1 MGRLNKFIASCGI
14 CSRRKADELI
24 QSGRIK
30 VNGEVVKDL
39 GVKVSLEDKV
49 ELDGKTIS
57 KEEKKVYLMLNKPVG
72 YVTTA
77 SDEKGRKNVLDLI
90 YEDVRVYPI
99 GRLDM
104 YTEGLLL
111 LTNDGDFANKLMHP
125 KFEIDKKY
133 IVTTDTKVT
142 RQMLEALRNGVDIG
156 DYVTREAK
164 VEKID
169 EDNLSITIHEGKNRQ
184 VRRMCEAVG
193 LEVARLRRISIGPV
207 KLGVLKPGTWRELT
221 AEELRALRT
230 AMGKGK

>member
-1 MGRLNKFIASCGI
+1 MERLNKFIASCGI

-125 KFEIDKKY
+125 KFEIDKRY

-142 RQMLEALRNGVDIG
+142 RQMLETLRNGVNIG

-164 VEKID
+164 VEKLD
-169 EDNLSITIHEGKNRQ
+169 EENISITIHEGKNRQ

-193 LEVARLRRISIGPV
+193 I
-207 KLGVLKPGTWRELT
+207 KVLKLKRTNYGPLSLGELPVAKYRHLT
-221 AEELRALRT
+221 DFELYNLN
-230 AMGKGK
+230 K

>member
-1 MGRLNKFIASCGI
+1 MERLNKFIASCGV

-24 QSGRIK
+24 QEGRIK

-90 YEDVRVYPI
+90 LEDVRVYPI

-125 KFEIDKKY
+125 KFEIDKRY
-133 IVTTDTKVT
+133 VVTTDTKVT

-164 VEKID
+164 VEKLD
-169 EDNLSITIHEGKNRQ
+169 EENISITIHEGKNRQ
-184 VRRMCEAVG
+184 VRRMCDAVG
-193 LEVARLRRISIGPV
+193 I
-207 KLGVLKPGTWRELT
+207 KVLKLKRTNYGPLTDFELYN
-221 AEELRALRT
+221 LN
-230 AMGKGK
+230 K

>member
-1 MGRLNKFIASCGI
+1 MDIIVLQ
-14 CSRRKADELI
+14 D
-24 QSGRIK
+24 GRIK

-39 GVKVSLEDKV
+39 GVKVSLEDKI

-90 YEDVRVYPI
+90 LEDVRVYPI

-133 IVTTDTKVT
+133 VVTTDTKVT

-164 VEKID
+164 VEKLD
-169 EDNLSITIHEGKNRQ
+169 EENISITIHEGKNRQ
-184 VRRMCEAVG
+184 VRRMCDAVG
-193 LEVARLRRISIGPV
+193 I
-207 KLGVLKPGTWRELT
+207 KVLKLKRTNYGPLSLGELPVAKYRHLT
-221 AEELRALRT
+221 DFELYNLN
-230 AMGKGK
+230 K

>member
-1 MGRLNKFIASCGI
+1 MERLNKFIASCGI

-125 KFEIDKKY
+125 KFEIDKRY
-133 IVTTDTKVT
+133 VVTTDTKVT
-142 RQMLEALRNGVDIG
+142 RQMLETLRNGVNIG

-169 EDNLSITIHEGKNRQ
+169 EENISITIHEGKNRQ

-193 LEVARLRRISIGPV
+193 I
-207 KLGVLKPGTWRELT
+207 KVLKLKRTNYGSLSLGELPVAKYRHLT
-221 AEELRALRT
+221 DFELYNLN
-230 AMGKGK
+230 K

>member
-1 MGRLNKFIASCGI
+1 MERLNKFIASCGI

-125 KFEIDKKY
+125 KFEIDKRY
-133 IVTTDTKVT
+133 VVTTDTKVT
-142 RQMLEALRNGVDIG
+142 RQMLETLRNGVNIG

-169 EDNLSITIHEGKNRQ
+169 EENISITIHEGKNRQ

-193 LEVARLRRISIGPV
+193 I
-207 KLGVLKPGTWRELT
+207 KVLKLKRTNYGPLSLGELPVAKYRHLT
-221 AEELRALRT
+221 DFELYNLN
-230 AMGKGK
+230 K

>member
-1 MGRLNKFIASCGI
+1 MERLNKFIASCGV

-24 QSGRIK
+24 QEGRIK

-90 YEDVRVYPI
+90 LEDVRVYPI

-125 KFEIDKKY
+125 KFEIDKRY
-133 IVTTDTKVT
+133 VVTTDTKVT
-142 RQMLEALRNGVDIG
+142 RQMLETLRNGVNIG

-169 EDNLSITIHEGKNRQ
+169 EENISITIHEGKNRQ

-193 LEVARLRRISIGPV
+193 I
-207 KLGVLKPGTWRELT
+207 KVLKLKRTNYGPLSLGELPVAKYRHLT
-221 AEELRALRT
+221 DFELYNLN
-230 AMGKGK
+230 K

>member
-1 MGRLNKFIASCGI
+1 MERLNKFIASCGI

-125 KFEIDKKY
+125 KFEIDKRY
-133 IVTTDTKVT
+133 VVTTDTKVT
-142 RQMLEALRNGVDIG
+142 RQMLETLRNGVNIG

-169 EDNLSITIHEGKNRQ
+169 EENIFITIHEGKNRQ

-193 LEVARLRRISIGPV
+193 I
-207 KLGVLKPGTWRELT
+207 KVLKLKRTNYGPLSLGELPVAKYRHLT
-221 AEELRALRT
+221 DFELYNLN
-230 AMGKGK
+230 K

>member
-1 MGRLNKFIASCGI
+1 MERLNKFIASCGI

-125 KFEIDKKY
+125 KFEIDKRY
-133 IVTTDTKVT
+133 VVNTDTKVT
-142 RQMLEALRNGVDIG
+142 RQMLETLRNGVNIG

-169 EDNLSITIHEGKNRQ
+169 EENISITIHEGKNRQ

-193 LEVARLRRISIGPV
+193 I
-207 KLGVLKPGTWRELT
+207 KVLKLKRTNYGPLSLGELPVAKYRHLT
-221 AEELRALRT
+221 DFELYNLN
-230 AMGKGK
+230 K

>member
-1 MGRLNKFIASCGI
+1 MERLNKFIASCGV

-24 QSGRIK
+24 QDGRIK

-39 GVKVSLEDKV
+39 GVKVSLEDKI

-90 YEDVRVYPI
+90 LEDVRVYPI

-125 KFEIDKKY
+125 KFEIDKRY
-133 IVTTDTKVT
+133 VVTTDTKVT
-142 RQMLEALRNGVDIG
+142 RQMLETLRNGVNIG

-169 EDNLSITIHEGKNRQ
+169 EENISITIHEGKNRQ
-184 VRRMCEAVG
+184 VRRMCDAVG
-193 LEVARLRRISIGPV
+193 I
-207 KLGVLKPGTWRELT
+207 KVLKLKRTNYGPLSLGELPVAKYRHLT
-221 AEELRALRT
+221 DFELYNLN
-230 AMGKGK
+230 K

>member
-1 MGRLNKFIASCGI
+1 MERLNKFIASCGI

-125 KFEIDKKY
+125 KFEIDKRY
-133 IVTTDTKVT
+133 VVTTDTKVT
-142 RQMLEALRNGVDIG
+142 RQMLETLRNGVNIG

-169 EDNLSITIHEGKNRQ
+169 EENISITIHEGKNRQ

-193 LEVARLRRISIGPV
+193 IKVLKLKRTNYGPV
-207 KLGVLKPGTWRELT
+207 SLGELPVAKYRHLT
-221 AEELRALRT
+221 DFELYNLN
-230 AMGKGK
+230 K

>member
-1 MGRLNKFIASCGI
+1 MERLNKFIASCGV

-24 QSGRIK
+24 QEGRIK

-90 YEDVRVYPI
+90 LEDVRVYPI

-125 KFEIDKKY
+125 KFEIDKRY
-133 IVTTDTKVT
+133 VVTTDTKVT

-164 VEKID
+164 VEKLD
-169 EDNLSITIHEGKNRQ
+169 EENISITIHEGKNRQ
-184 VRRMCEAVG
+184 VRRMCDAVG
-193 LEVARLRRISIGPV
+193 I
-207 KLGVLKPGTWRELT
+207 KVLKLKRTNYGPLSLGELPVAKYRHLT
-221 AEELRALRT
+221 DFELYNLN
-230 AMGKGK
+230 K

>member
-1 MGRLNKFIASCGI
+1 MERLNKFIASCGV

-24 QSGRIK
+24 QDGRIK

-39 GVKVSLEDKV
+39 GVKVSLEDKI

-90 YEDVRVYPI
+90 LEDVRVYPI

-133 IVTTDTKVT
+133 VVTTDTKVT

-164 VEKID
+164 VEKLD
-169 EDNLSITIHEGKNRQ
+169 EENISITIHEGKNRQ
-184 VRRMCEAVG
+184 VRRMCDVVG
-193 LEVARLRRISIGPV
+193 I
-207 KLGVLKPGTWRELT
+207 KVLKLKRTNYGPLSLGELPVAKYRHLT
-221 AEELRALRT
+221 DFELYNLN
-230 AMGKGK
+230 K

>member
-1 MGRLNKFIASCGI
+1 MERLNKFIASCGV

-90 YEDVRVYPI
+90 LEDVRVYPI

-125 KFEIDKKY
+125 KFEIDKRY
-133 IVTTDTKVT
+133 VVTTDTKVT

-164 VEKID
+164 VEKLD
-169 EDNLSITIHEGKNRQ
+169 EENISITIHEGKNRQ
-184 VRRMCEAVG
+184 VRRMCDAVG
-193 LEVARLRRISIGPV
+193 I
-207 KLGVLKPGTWRELT
+207 KVLKLKRTNYGPLSLGELPVAKYRHLT
-221 AEELRALRT
+221 DFELYNLN
-230 AMGKGK
+230 K

>member
-1 MGRLNKFIASCGI
+1 MERLNKFIASCGI

-90 YEDVRVYPI
+90 LEDVRVYPI

-125 KFEIDKKY
+125 KFEIDKRY
-133 IVTTDTKVT
+133 VVTTDTKVT
-142 RQMLEALRNGVDIG
+142 RQMLETLRNGVNIG

-169 EDNLSITIHEGKNRQ
+169 EENISITIHEGKNRQ

-193 LEVARLRRISIGPV
+193 I
-207 KLGVLKPGTWRELT
+207 KVLKLKRTNYGPLSLGELPVAKYRHLT
-221 AEELRALRT
+221 DFELYNLN
-230 AMGKGK
+230 K

>member
-1 MGRLNKFIASCGI
+1 MERLNKFIASCGI

-30 VNGEVVKDL
+30 VNGKVVKDL

-125 KFEIDKKY
+125 KFEIDKRY
-133 IVTTDTKVT
+133 VVTTDTKVT
-142 RQMLEALRNGVDIG
+142 RQMLETLRNGVNIG

-169 EDNLSITIHEGKNRQ
+169 EENISITIHEGKNRQ

-193 LEVARLRRISIGPV
+193 I
-207 KLGVLKPGTWRELT
+207 KVLKLKRTNYGPLSLGELPVAKYRHLT
-221 AEELRALRT
+221 DFELYNLN
-230 AMGKGK
+230 K

>member
-1 MGRLNKFIASCGI
+1 MERLNKFIASCGI

-72 YVTTA
+72 YVTTV

-125 KFEIDKKY
+125 KFEIDKRY

-142 RQMLEALRNGVDIG
+142 RKMLETLRNGVNIG

-169 EDNLSITIHEGKNRQ
+169 EDNISITIHEGKNRQ

-193 LEVARLRRISIGPV
+193 IKVLKLKRTNYGPV
-207 KLGVLKPGTWRELT
+207 SLGELPVAKYRHLT
-221 AEELRALRT
+221 DFELYNLN
-230 AMGKGK
+230 K

>member
-1 MGRLNKFIASCGI
+1 MERLNKFIASCGV

-24 QSGRIK
+24 QDGRIK
-30 VNGEVVKDL
+30 VNGKVVKDL
-39 GVKVSLEDKV
+39 GVKVSLEDKI

-90 YEDVRVYPI
+90 LEDVRVYPI

-125 KFEIDKKY
+125 KFEIDKRY
-133 IVTTDTKVT
+133 VVTTDTKVT
-142 RQMLEALRNGVDIG
+142 RQMLETLRNGVDIG

-164 VEKID
+164 VEKLD
-169 EDNLSITIHEGKNRQ
+169 EENISITIHEGKNRQ
-184 VRRMCEAVG
+184 VRRMCDAVG
-193 LEVARLRRISIGPV
+193 I
-207 KLGVLKPGTWRELT
+207 KVLKLKRTNYGPLSLGELPVAKYRHLT
-221 AEELRALRT
+221 DFELYNLN
-230 AMGKGK
+230 K

>member
-1 MGRLNKFIASCGI
+1 MERLNKFIASCGI

-24 QSGRIK
+24 QSGIIK
-30 VNGEVVKDL
+30 VNGQVVKDL

-125 KFEIDKKY
+125 KFEIDKRY
-133 IVTTDTKVT
+133 VVTTDTKVT
-142 RQMLEALRNGVDIG
+142 RQMLETLRNGVNIG

-169 EDNLSITIHEGKNRQ
+169 EENISITIHEGKNRQ

-193 LEVARLRRISIGPV
+193 I
-207 KLGVLKPGTWRELT
+207 KVLKLKRTNYGPLSLGELPVAKYRHLT
-221 AEELRALRT
+221 DFELYNLN
-230 AMGKGK
+230 K

>member
-1 MGRLNKFIASCGI
+1 MERLNKFIASCGI

-72 YVTTA
+72 YVTTV

-125 KFEIDKKY
+125 KFEIDKRY

-142 RQMLEALRNGVDIG
+142 RKMLETLRNGVNIG

-169 EDNLSITIHEGKNRQ
+169 EDNISITIHEGKNRQ

-193 LEVARLRRISIGPV
+193 I
-207 KLGVLKPGTWRELT
+207 KVLKLKRTNYGPLSLGELPVAKYRHLT
-221 AEELRALRT
+221 DFELYNLN
-230 AMGKGK
+230 K

>member
-1 MGRLNKFIASCGI
+1 MERLNKFIASCGI

-125 KFEIDKKY
+125 KFEIDKRY
-133 IVTTDTKVT
+133 VVTTDTKVT
-142 RQMLEALRNGVDIG
+142 RQMLETLRNGVNIG

-169 EDNLSITIHEGKNRQ
+169 EDNISITIHEGKNRQ

-193 LEVARLRRISIGPV
+193 IKVLKLKRTNYGPV
-207 KLGVLKPGTWRELT
+207 SLGELPVAKYRHLT
-221 AEELRALRT
+221 DFELYNLN
-230 AMGKGK
+230 K

>member
-1 MGRLNKFIASCGI
+1 MERLNKFIASCGI

-125 KFEIDKKY
+125 KFEIDKRY

-142 RQMLEALRNGVDIG
+142 RKMLETLRNGVNIG

-169 EDNLSITIHEGKNRQ
+169 EDNISITIHEGKNRQ

-193 LEVARLRRISIGPV
+193 IKVLKLKRTNYGPV
-207 KLGVLKPGTWRELT
+207 SLGELPVAKYRHLT
-221 AEELRALRT
+221 DFELYNLN
-230 AMGKGK
+230 K

>member
-1 MGRLNKFIASCGI
+1 MERLNKFIASCGI

-72 YVTTA
+72 YVTTV

-125 KFEIDKKY
+125 KFEIDKRY
-133 IVTTDTKVT
+133 VVTTDTKVT
-142 RQMLEALRNGVDIG
+142 RQMLETLRNGVNIG

-169 EDNLSITIHEGKNRQ
+169 EENISITIHEGKNRQ

-193 LEVARLRRISIGPV
+193 I
-207 KLGVLKPGTWRELT
+207 KVLKLKRTNYGPLSLGELPVAKYRHLT
-221 AEELRALRT
+221 DFELYNLN
-230 AMGKGK
+230 K

>member
-1 MGRLNKFIASCGI
+1 MERLNKFIASCGI

-125 KFEIDKKY
+125 KFEIDKRY

-142 RQMLEALRNGVDIG
+142 RQMLETLRNGVNIG

-169 EDNLSITIHEGKNRQ
+169 EENISITIHEGKNRQ

-193 LEVARLRRISIGPV
+193 I
-207 KLGVLKPGTWRELT
+207 KVLKLKRTNYGPLSLGELPVAKYRHLT
-221 AEELRALRT
+221 DFELYNLN
-230 AMGKGK
+230 K